1 MPSQDRYL
9 HRLISEDLKEKMV
22 FLAGPRQ
29 VGKTTLAKLV
39 GKQDFD
45 AAKYLLWDDVMDQR
59 AILRGG
65 FEADADLVILD
76 EIHKYRQW
84 KNHVK
89 GLYDKHKNDYSLL
102 ITGSARL
109 DLYRKGGDSLQG
121 RYFLFRLHPF
131 SLAELQKIKP
141 AIAVFKPLRFPLGN
155 ASSKKVLQKLLTFG
169 GFPEPFFK
177 GSERALRRWQLTRID
192 RLVKE
197 DIREIELV
205 RDISALQILSGLLEK
220 LAGTRLSLNALREDL
235 QVNHKTIALWVEI
248 LERFYY
254 HFRIAPFSSKL
265 FSSLKKEPKLYLW
278 DWSPIEDPGRKF
290 ENLVASHVLKYCHYL
305 QDAEGYR
312 AELWYL
318 RDTFGREVDFLVTV
332 NRKPWF
338 AVETKVS
345 DTEPS
350 PHLRYFQEKLS
361 IPFLYQVVLN
371 TEQDILQDKIR
382 IMGAD
387 KFLSGLV

>member
-1 MPSQDRYL
+1 
-9 HRLISEDLKEKMV
+9 MV

-29 VGKTTLAKLV
+29 VGKTTLAKV
-39 GKQDFD
+39 IGKQDFN
-45 AAKYLLWDDVMDQR
+45 AAKYLLWDDPVDQR
-59 AILRGG
+59 AILNGG

-89 GLYDKHKNDYSLL
+89 GLFDKHREEYSLL

-141 AIAVFKPLRFPLGN
+141 TIAVFKPLRFPLSN
-155 ASSKKVLQKLLTFG
+155 ASLKKTLQKLLIFG
-169 GFPEPFFK
+169 GFPEPLFK
-177 GSERALRRWQLTRID
+177 GSLKTLRRWQLTRID

-205 RDISALQILSGLLEK
+205 RDLSGLTILTSILEQR
-220 LAGTRLSLNALREDL
+220 AGTRLSLNALREDL

-278 DWSPIEDPGRKF
+278 DWSPIEGPGRKF
-290 ENLVASHVLKYCHYL
+290 ENLVASHLLKYCHYL

-338 AVETKVS
+338 AVEAKVS
-345 DTEPS
+345 DIEPS
-350 PHLRYFQEKLS
+350 PHLRYFQERLS

-382 IMGAD
+382 IMSAD
-387 KFLSGLV
+387 KFLRGLV